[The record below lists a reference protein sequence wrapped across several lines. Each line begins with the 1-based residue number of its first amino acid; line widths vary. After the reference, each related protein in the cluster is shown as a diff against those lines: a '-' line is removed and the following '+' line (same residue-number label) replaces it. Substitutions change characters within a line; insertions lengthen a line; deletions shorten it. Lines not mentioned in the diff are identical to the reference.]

1 MFKAL
6 LLVILRASCS
16 CTFWSS
22 VRYSGVLSARSFY
35 LSQFEVGFCHEC
47 VAKSSV
53 YYNIGH
59 KGRRRRSNIYALL
72 VCLVKRAEQMSRKN
86 THTYVRTYYL
96 SIYLHMFRR
105 KNLQRRRKVM
115 ICRPKGQTVPG
126 EVETGIN
133 AQQARISE
141 ARCFTV
147 KKGALQPPGRKSQL
161 PLGDDQTGLRYLGN
175 SLAVAC
181 A

>member
-1 MFKAL
+1 
-6 LLVILRASCS
+6 
-16 CTFWSS
+16 
-22 VRYSGVLSARSFY
+22 
-35 LSQFEVGFCHEC
+35 
-47 VAKSSV
+47 
-53 YYNIGH
+53 
-59 KGRRRRSNIYALL
+59 
-72 VCLVKRAEQMSRKN
+72 
-86 THTYVRTYYL
+86 
-96 SIYLHMFRR
+96 
-105 KNLQRRRKVM
+105 M

>member
-1 MFKAL
+1 MVFKAL

-59 KGRRRRSNIYALL
+59 KGRRRRSNICIIG
-72 VCLVKRAEQMSRKN
+72 VPSKESRTNEQKKY
-86 THTYVRTYYL
+86 THIYMHIL

-161 PLGDDQTGLRYLGN
+161 PLGDDQTGLRYLRN